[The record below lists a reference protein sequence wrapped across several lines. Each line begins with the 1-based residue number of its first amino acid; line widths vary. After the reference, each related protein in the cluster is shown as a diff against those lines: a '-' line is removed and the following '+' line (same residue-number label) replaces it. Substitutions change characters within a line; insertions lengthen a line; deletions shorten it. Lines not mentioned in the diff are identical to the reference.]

1 MKILLTGFEAF
12 GGLKS
17 NSSWEVVS
25 RIAHKCFDEHIVC
38 IEKLP
43 VSFNRAGD
51 VLSNAIQAHRPD
63 FVLMLGQSGGA
74 EKIKLERVALNMM
87 DAKKADNDGF
97 MPFELPI
104 DKDGEN
110 AYFTNVPLKEILEE
124 LEKEEIPSMIS
135 NSCGLF
141 VCNCTYYKALPYCLN
156 EGIKCLF
163 VHLPYYD
170 GQNGIPEGKAMLDL
184 NIMVKAIEIIIKTL

>member
-1 MKILLTGFEAF
+1 MKILLTGFEPF
-12 GGLKS
+12 GNIDS
-17 NSSWEVVS
+17 NSSWEAAS
-25 RIAHKCFDEHIVC
+25 KIACHHFEEHTVYV
-38 IEKLP
+38 EQLP

-97 MPFELPI
+97 MPFELHI

-124 LEKEEIPSMIS
+124 IEKAEIPSMIS

-141 VCNCTYYKALPYCLN
+141 VCNCTYYKALSYCIDK
-156 EGIKCLF
+156 GIKCLF

-170 GQNGIPEGKAMLDL
+170 GQNGIPEGKAMLEL
-184 NIMVKAIEIIIKTL
+184 NIMVKAIEIIIKTI

>member
-17 NSSWEVVS
+17 NSSWEVAS

-43 VSFNRAGD
+43 VSFNRVGD
-51 VLSNAIQAHRPD
+51 VLWDAIQTHRPD

-97 MPFELPI
+97 MPSELPI

-124 LEKEEIPSMIS
+124 IEKAEIPSMIS

-141 VCNCTYYKALPYCLN
+141 VCNCTYYKALSYCIDK
-156 EGIKCLF
+156 GIKCLF

>member
-1 MKILLTGFEAF
+1 MKILLTGFEPF
-12 GGLKS
+12 GNLDS
-17 NSSWEVVS
+17 NSSWEVTS
-25 RIAHKCFDEHIVC
+25 KIACHYFEEHTVC
-38 IEKLP
+38 VEQLP

-97 MPFELPI
+97 MPSELPI

-110 AYFTNVPLKEILEE
+110 VYFTNAHIKEILEE

-135 NSCGLF
+135 NSCGLY
-141 VCNCTYYKALPYCLN
+141 VCNCTYYKALSYCIDK
-156 EGIKCLF
+156 GIKCLF

-184 NIMVKAIEIIIKTL
+184 NIMVKAIEIIIKTI

>member
-1 MKILLTGFEAF
+1 MKILLTGFEPF
-12 GGLKS
+12 GNIDS
-17 NSSWEVVS
+17 NSSWEVTS
-25 RIAHKCFDEHIVC
+25 KIACHHFEEHTVC
-38 IEKLP
+38 VEQLP
-43 VSFNRAGD
+43 VSFNRVGD
-51 VLSNAIQAHRPD
+51 VLSKAIHSHRPD

-124 LEKEEIPSMIS
+124 IEKAEIPSMIS

-141 VCNCTYYKALPYCLN
+141 VCNCTYYKALSYCIDK
-156 EGIKCLF
+156 GIKCLF

-170 GQNGIPEGKAMLDL
+170 GQNGIPKGKAKLDL